1 MSAPRAVNDAD
12 DHDAFEKV
20 QIAVVPVA
28 EVVAPVRAKPPA
40 VYAVPAVLVVSLV
53 EVYAVVVAS
62 SVADEV

>member
-40 VYAVPAVLVVSLV
+40 VYAVPVVFVISLVV
-53 EVYAVVVAS
+53 VYAVVVAS